1 MTKSLLTAIL
11 ALLAALTVAAAALAS
26 ATPVGTLPHGP
37 VTAVTA
43 RQHTIFRVTL
53 PKPAVAGRVWR
64 IARPY
69 RSAVV
74 VGVREGETKATVWL
88 TFRAVG
94 RGKTSLVF
102 AMTRGERSHAYAA
115 RTFVVTVR

>member
-1 MTKSLLTAIL
+1 MTKRALTTILAPFASLTA
-11 ALLAALTVAAAALAS
+11 AAAALAS
-26 ATPVGTLPHGP
+26 ATPVGPLPNGP
-37 VTAVTA
+37 VSAVVA
-43 RQHTIFRVTL
+43 RQNATFRVSL

-69 RSAVV
+69 RSSVV
-74 VGVREGETKATVWL
+74 VGVREGETKDTIWL

-94 RGKTSLVF
+94 QGKTSLVF

-115 RTFVVTVR
+115 RTFAVTVR